1 LWKFWV
7 TWASTV
13 RSVTYSRAAMARLDM
28 PSAISPRTSSF
39 PLAEAG
45 QRVLPAAP
53 HQARDDR
60 GVDHRLPVHDAAQG
74 VHHDGD
80 AEYVLLGE

>member
-1 LWKFWV
+1 V

-28 PSAISPRTSSF
+28 PSATSPRTSGSRS
-39 PLAEAG
+39 LGTASG
-45 QRVLPAAP
+45 VLPAAPP

-60 GVDHRLPVHDAAQG
+60 GVDRRLAVHDAARG

-80 AEYVLLGE
+80 AEYALLGE